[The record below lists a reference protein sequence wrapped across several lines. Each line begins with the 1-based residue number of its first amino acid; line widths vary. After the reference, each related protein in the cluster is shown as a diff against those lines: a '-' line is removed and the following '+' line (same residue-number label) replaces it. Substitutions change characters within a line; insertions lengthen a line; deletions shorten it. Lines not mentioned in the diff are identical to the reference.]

1 MAVQARTIKA
11 KINSVGNIRKIT
23 RAMELVSVSKMK
35 KATESALASRPYA
48 ERSLEIL
55 TNVSKQRNLNHR
67 LFSHGDAKR
76 NLVVL
81 FSSNKGLCGSYNVN
95 IAKGAKIF
103 LDRVHAKYETE
114 IDFVTVGRR
123 SEKVARKLGGNII
136 ASYIELPE
144 EIHME
149 DALPLVR
156 LLVDEF
162 ETGKYHNI
170 VMVYTNFIS
179 ALSNEV
185 LARQVLPVT
194 IENVRNM
201 MEDAGGKG
209 QKGEEPADFSN
220 YLFEPSDDE
229 VVDRVLRD
237 LVEVLVYQGLLEA
250 RASEHSSRMVAM
262 KNATENAEKLSD
274 ELTLTFNR
282 ARQATITREIS
293 EIASGAEALSGA

>member
-11 KINSVGNIRKIT
+11 KIHSVGNIRKIT

-35 KATESALASRPYA
+35 KATEAALSSRPYA
-48 ERSLEIL
+48 QRALEIL
-55 TNVSKQRNLNHR
+55 VNVSRQRNLNHR
-67 LFSHGDAKR
+67 LFAHGNKKR

-103 LDRVHAKYETE
+103 LDRVHGKHETE
-114 IDFVTVGRR
+114 IDFVTIGKR

-136 ASYIELPE
+136 ASFIDMPE
-144 EIHME
+144 EVHM
-149 DALPLVR
+149 DDILSLAR

-162 ETGKYHNI
+162 ETGKYFNI

-185 LARQVLPVT
+185 LARQLLPVT

-201 MEDAGGKG
+201 TEDAGGKG
-209 QKGEEPADFSN
+209 QKGEDVSDFSN
-220 YLFEPSDDE
+220 YVFEPGEDE

-237 LVEVLVYQGLLEA
+237 LVEVLVYQALLES
-250 RASEHSSRMVAM
+250 RASEHSARMVAM
-262 KNATENAEKLSD
+262 KNATENAEELSD
-274 ELTLTFNR
+274 ELTLTYNR